1 MPRKT
6 TRWFRSGV
14 TAADIMQAA
23 AAGVTIVDGAG
34 VADTITAGAI
44 IVATN

>member
-1 MPRKT
+1 
-6 TRWFRSGV
+6 
-14 TAADIMQAA
+14 MQAA

-44 IVATN
+44 IVATNDRLMSPDAAFIDPLPR